1 MLKSFEDLRA
11 QFPDLNFRFGG
22 IFYRNIDFEED
33 KHEIFDLTD
42 DFIILKNNFSNIK
55 AKGGGDSPGDW
66 VGAYSKVLNFNWRD
80 GTKLIILTDAAH
92 TQEFCGKEN
101 HEEENGKLLNIFE
114 SVAGK
119 DINIFSFIIESKAK
133 ITFEVCENYY
143 KNIKNF
149 IKFFLLIL
157 TLDNLAIFSAN
168 NFFILSLK
176 PIIKD
181 LYSVKSS
188 NPNLFIKENVI

>member
-1 MLKSFEDLRA
+1 MK
-11 QFPDLNFRFGG
+11 
-22 IFYRNIDFEED
+22 
-33 KHEIFDLTD
+33 
-42 DFIILKNNFSNIK
+42 IIIK
-55 AKGGGDSPGDW
+55 I
-66 VGAYSKVLNFNWRD
+66 Y
-80 GTKLIILTDAAH
+80 
-92 TQEFCGKEN
+92 
-101 HEEENGKLLNIFE
+101 
-114 SVAGK
+114 
-119 DINIFSFIIESKAK
+119 
-133 ITFEVCENYY
+133 
-143 KNIKNF
+143 NF